1 MLVVSSKVSSES
13 DEKTSKLREVGHVV
27 VEQKQLQEVDME
39 IRGSWNAFRG
49 TFMHWSGNKPN
60 EYRSGAHLML
70 SSEAWLVFSAKRQF
84 KTAGHYV

>member
-39 IRGSWNAFRG
+39 IRGS
-49 TFMHWSGNKPN
+49 
-60 EYRSGAHLML
+60 
-70 SSEAWLVFSAKRQF
+70 
-84 KTAGHYV
+84 